1 MGFYQV
7 TREMCLAM
15 CWNIYVAVSEAGR
28 GVVTL
33 VSGNSDHSSHRSS
46 MATLLNL
53 RFTNTLHSVC
63 RTSLFRLLPPQL
75 RTMSIKVGD
84 EIPSVDLFE
93 ETPAN
98 SVNTRDLCA
107 GRKIL
112 IFAVPGAFTPG
123 CSKTHL
129 PGYISQADAIKNK
142 GIEEIACVAVND
154 PFVMAAWGECKGA
167 GDKVRMLADTN
178 GEFTKAVGLDQDLA
192 VLGGLRSKRYS
203 MIVEDGKVAQLNVE
217 PDGKGLSC
225 SLAENTLAKL

>member
-1 MGFYQV
+1 
-7 TREMCLAM
+7 
-15 CWNIYVAVSEAGR
+15 
-28 GVVTL
+28 
-33 VSGNSDHSSHRSS
+33 
-46 MATLLNL
+46 MATLLHL
-53 RFTNTLHSVC
+53 RHALHRSC
-63 RTSLFRLLPPQL
+63 WASLSRPSPQL
-75 RTMSIKVGD
+75 TRTMSIKVGD

-98 SVNTRDLCA
+98 NVNTRDLCA
-107 GRKIL
+107 GRKVL

-129 PGYISQADAIKNK
+129 PGYISKADEMKDK
-142 GIEEIACVAVND
+142 GIQEIACVAVND
-154 PFVMAAWGECKGA
+154 PFVMAAWGEYKGA

-203 MIVEDGKVAQLNVE
+203 MIVEDGKVVQLNVE
-217 PDGKGLSC
+217 PDGKGLTC